1 MENALNRVGLYDFF
15 TILLSGMTAIIINY
29 CINGDL
35 EDDLTKILDD
45 KFSSII
51 AFLLLSYVIGMILQE
66 ISSFLDK
73 KIDIFKFRQKA
84 RDNFLNEHNKVV
96 KNKIELKEYQKLANK
111 ILEKNQTPEEYTK
124 EECEYVY
131 YYCKTQLEL
140 NCKSDKMEKINATYG
155 ISRSLMFALIIIIA
169 IRYLHYNKS
178 LSVFIFGVLCI
189 VIFLFYKRCKRFS
202 EYRVRV
208 ILRQYKSLNITS

>member
-84 RDNFLNEHNKVV
+84 RENFLNEHNKVV

-169 IRYLHYNKS
+169 IRGSIPKF
-178 LSVFIFGVLCI
+178 V
-189 VIFLFYKRCKRFS
+189 
-202 EYRVRV
+202 
-208 ILRQYKSLNITS
+208 

>member
-1 MENALNRVGLYDFF
+1 MENALSRVGLYDFF
-15 TILLSGMTAIIINY
+15 TILLSGMTAIIIDY
-29 CINGDL
+29 CINVDL
-35 EDDLTKILDD
+35 ENNLTKILND

-51 AFLLLSYVIGMILQE
+51 AFLLLSYFIGMILQE

-73 KIDIFKFRQKA
+73 KINIFKFRQKA
-84 RDNFLNEHNKVV
+84 RKNFLNEHNKVV

-111 ILEKNQTPEEYTK
+111 ILEKDQTPEEYTE

-155 ISRSLMFALIIIIA
+155 ISRSLMFALIIIG
-169 IRYLHYNKS
+169 IRYLYYNKS
-178 LSVFIFGVLCI
+178 LNI
-189 VIFLFYKRCKRFS
+189 VIFVVLCVIIALFYERCKRFS

-208 ILRQYKSLNITS
+208 ILRQYKSLNITY

>member
-73 KIDIFKFRQKA
+73 K
-84 RDNFLNEHNKVV
+84 HNK
-96 KNKIELKEYQKLANK
+96 N
-111 ILEKNQTPEEYTK
+111 
-124 EECEYVY
+124 
-131 YYCKTQLEL
+131 
-140 NCKSDKMEKINATYG
+140 
-155 ISRSLMFALIIIIA
+155 LII
-169 IRYLHYNKS
+169 R
-178 LSVFIFGVLCI
+178 
-189 VIFLFYKRCKRFS
+189 
-202 EYRVRV
+202 
-208 ILRQYKSLNITS
+208 

>member
-84 RDNFLNEHNKVV
+84 RENFLNEHNKVV

-155 ISRSLMFALIIIIA
+155 TSRSLMFALIIIGIQ
-169 IRYLHYNKS
+169 YLYYNKS
-178 LSVFIFGVLCI
+178 LSGVIFVVLCI
-189 VIFLFYKRCKRFS
+189 LIGLFYKRFS

-208 ILRQYKSLNITS
+208 ILRQYKSLNVTS